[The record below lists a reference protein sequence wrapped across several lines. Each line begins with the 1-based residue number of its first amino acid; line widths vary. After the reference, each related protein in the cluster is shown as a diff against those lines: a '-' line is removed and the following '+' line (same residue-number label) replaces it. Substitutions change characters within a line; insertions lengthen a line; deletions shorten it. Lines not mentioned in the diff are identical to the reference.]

1 MFKGY
6 VEMKGK
12 RPIENIKDR
21 TEFWGLEDVQHLKEY
36 GGVLA
41 DDIILIDIDESK
53 QAEKLNYIL
62 DDMGIN
68 CTKIKTDR
76 GMHFYFKNSGVKANV
91 IHKHCAL
98 GLIID
103 IKLGSKNAVVPLKI
117 NGALRPMTTTGVI
130 DTIPRWLF
138 AVKGVPNFA
147 SIGEGDGRNQTLFN
161 YILTLQ
167 KHGFTKFEIRETL
180 TIINKYIMVE
190 KLEDSELNT
199 ILRDEAFT
207 EQNFYDENG
216 NWKHN
221 LFAEYLKREYH
232 MIKINNEL
240 HYYDNGVYVNNQ
252 IGIEKLTIKHI
263 PTLNRAKRTEV
274 ISYLNIIADNVQ
286 LSPSTHI
293 ICNNGLL
300 NIETL
305 ELEPFT
311 HDYIAVNKIP
321 VDYNPAAY
329 SEVVDQVLLKTAC
342 NDKSLKALLEE
353 MFGYTLF
360 RRPELGR
367 CFILTGK
374 GSNGKSTIL
383 DMLKSMLGNHNVS
396 AVALEEIESRFK
408 TADIVGKL
416 ANIGDD
422 ISNNYMPDNAKFKKL
437 VTGETLL
444 VERKGKDPFEI
455 NNFGKLIFSANE
467 IPRVNDTSD
476 GLKRRLII
484 IPFNA
489 RFSSSDVDFD
499 PYIKDK
505 LMTQESLEYLLL
517 LAVQGLKRVLNGFK
531 FTEVE
536 SVTRELQEYEKI
548 NNPILLFLDEVKVVN
563 EPVQVAYDKYNRW
576 CLAGGMKPFN
586 RTKFVREVN
595 ERGYCTKQLRVTK
608 NRPIKGYNE
617 GDRVQIFYIKG
628 E

>member
-12 RPIENIKDR
+12 RPVENIKGR
-21 TEFWGLEDVQHLKEY
+21 IEFWSLEDVKDLNEY
-36 GGVLA
+36 GGVLS
-41 DDIILIDIDESK
+41 DDMILIDIDDSK
-53 QAEKLNYIL
+53 EAEKLNNIL

-68 CTKIKTDR
+68 CTKIKTTR
-76 GMHFYFKNSGVKANV
+76 GMHFYFKNDGVKANS
-91 IHKHCAL
+91 IHKSCAL
-98 GLIID
+98 GLTID
-103 IKLGSKNAVVPLKI
+103 VKLGSKNAVVPLKI

-130 DTIPRWLF
+130 DIIPRWLF
-138 AVKGVPNFA
+138 VVKGVPDFNKLE
-147 SIGEGDGRNQTLFN
+147 EGDGRNQTLFN

-167 KHGFTKFEIRETL
+167 KHGFTKGEIRKTL
-180 TIINKYIMVE
+180 EVINNYILAD
-190 KLEDSELNT
+190 KLPESELKI
-199 ILRDEAFT
+199 ILRDESFT

-216 NWKHN
+216 TWKHN

-232 MIKINNEL
+232 MVKINNEL
-240 HYYDNGVYVNNQ
+240 HYYDDGVYINNPV
-252 IGIEKLTIKHI
+252 GLEKLTIKHI

-274 ISYLNIIADNVQ
+274 ISYLNIIADPVQ
-286 LSPSTHI
+286 LNPSTHI
-293 ICNNGLL
+293 VCNNGLL
-300 NIETL
+300 NIDTL

-311 HDYIAVNKIP
+311 PDYIAVNKIP
-321 VDYNPAAY
+321 VNYNPSAY
-329 SEVVDQVLLKTAC
+329 AEVVDQVLLKTAC
-342 NDKSLKALLEE
+342 KDKDLKSLLEE

-383 DMLKSMLGNHNVS
+383 DMLKSMLGAHNVS

-489 RFSSSDVDFD
+489 KFSSKDADFD

-505 LMTQESLEYLLL
+505 LMKTESLEYLLL
-517 LAVQGLKRVLNGFK
+517 LAIRGLKRVLNGFN
-531 FTEVE
+531 FTKVE
-536 SVTRELQEYEKI
+536 SVEKEMNEYEKI
-548 NNPILLFLDEVKVVN
+548 NNPILLFIEEFKVLH
-563 EPVQVAYDKYNRW
+563 EPVQYAYDNYVKW
-576 CLAGGMKPFN
+576 CYAGGMKPLN
-586 RTKFVREVN
+586 RNKFVREIN
-595 ERGYCTKQLRVTK
+595 DRGYNTKQLRVTK
-608 NRPIKGYNE
+608 QRPIKGFNE
-617 GDRVQIFYIKG
+617 GDRVQVFIIK